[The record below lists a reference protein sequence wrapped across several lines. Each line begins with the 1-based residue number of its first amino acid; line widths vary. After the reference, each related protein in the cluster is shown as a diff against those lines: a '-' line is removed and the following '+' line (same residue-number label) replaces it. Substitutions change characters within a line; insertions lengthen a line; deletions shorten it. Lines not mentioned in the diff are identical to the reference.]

1 MTNKPLVIAIC
12 GKSAAGKDT
21 LAKELTIE
29 LRNQGWKVNRL
40 VSDTSRPP
48 REGEIADVDY
58 HFISQRAFENNIQH
72 DRYLEYSKFN
82 GWYYGTEEVSLQKGI
97 INIGV
102 FNAKGIQSLEKLQWI
117 VNVVPVY
124 IQIGFLERM
133 RRSYNRENKFKLE
146 YLRRAWRDS
155 KDFKYI
161 EDFIHCNFANH
172 LVLETD
178 NLNEQ
183 ISQIIRKLKQRGL
196 IQRLAKN
203 I

>member
-1 MTNKPLVIAIC
+1 MTNKPLIVAIC

-48 REGEIADVDY
+48 RAGEIADIDY
-58 HFISQRAFENNIQH
+58 HFISRKAFENNIQH
-72 DRYLEYSKFN
+72 NKYLEYSEFN
-82 GWYYGTEEVSLQKGI
+82 GWYYGTEETSLQEDV

-102 FNAKGIQSLEKLQWI
+102 FNAKGVQSLKQFQEVI
-117 VNVVPVY
+117 DVVPVY
-124 IQIGFLERM
+124 IQIGFLKRM
-133 RRSYNRENKFKLE
+133 RRSYNRENKFRLE
-146 YLRRAWRDS
+146 YLKRAWRDF
-155 KDFKYI
+155 KDFRCI
-161 EDFIHCNFANH
+161 EDFISCNFANY

-178 NLNEQ
+178 SLNEQ
-183 ISQIIRKLKQRGL
+183 ILRVIRELKQ
-196 IQRLAKN
+196 QRL